1 MRRLANVRPTP
12 EQLAIVSRN
21 RPGVEIIR
29 GAAGS
34 GKTTTA
40 LLRLRSLIAM
50 FASRNRRQQLDQPV
64 RALVLTFNRTL
75 RGYIQALAMDQIP
88 DPVQAEIEISTFGRW
103 ARTSLGN
110 PRVLQDYQRESKILE
125 LGEGLGLPRQFL
137 FDEVDYAVGR
147 FQPDRLNDYLATR
160 RDGRGPSPRMERPA
174 REALLSRVVAP
185 YRAWKRTRTL
195 WIGTISPLV

>member
-174 REALLSRVVAP
+174 R
-185 YRAWKRTRTL
+185 
-195 WIGTISPLV
+195 